1 MTTTKMI
8 VADTP
13 EAIDR
18 FRLVALKGALKMEV
32 LGMRRRGQS
41 VYSLVKQ
48 EFGYKGN
55 KASVLKQLEQKIKE
69 IIKND

>member
-18 FRLVALKGALKMEV
+18 FRLVALKGALKLET
-32 LGMRRRGQS
+32 LGMKRRGQS
-41 VYSLVKQ
+41 VYSIVKQ
-48 EFGYKGN
+48 EFGFKGN

-69 IIKND
+69 II

>member
-18 FRLVALKGALKMEV
+18 FRLVA

>member
-1 MTTTKMI
+1 MTEKTI

-32 LGMRRRGQS
+32 LGMTRRGQS
-41 VYSLVKQ
+41 VYSIVKQ
-48 EFGYKGN
+48 EFGFKGN

-69 IIKND
+69 IN

>member
-41 VYSLVKQ
+41 VYSIVKQ

>member
-1 MTTTKMI
+1 MTEKTI

-32 LGMRRRGQS
+32 FGMKRRGQS
-41 VYSLVKQ
+41 VYSIVKQ
-48 EFGYKGN
+48 EFGFKGN

-69 IIKND
+69 II

>member
-1 MTTTKMI
+1 MI

-18 FRLVALKGALKMEV
+18 FRLVALKGALKMET
-32 LGMRRRGQS
+32 LGMKRRGQS
-41 VYSLVKQ
+41 AYSIVKQ
-48 EFGYKGN
+48 EFGFKGN

-69 IIKND
+69 II